1 MIKKVEL
8 EFGGRPFVAEIGRF
22 AQQADGSAFISHGE
36 TAVLVTSVSVRE
48 PYPDTDFVPLTVDYQ
63 EKLFAA
69 GKIPGGYFKR
79 EGRPSE
85 KEVLTC
91 RLIDRSLRPLFP
103 KGYSYETQI
112 VATVVSADQDND
124 PDVVAITGA
133 SLALQVSD
141 IPFSGP
147 IAGARVGRING
158 GFIINPTEDQITESD
173 MDIVV
178 VASREAIVM
187 VEGSIKELPEDVV
200 LEAILFGQQ
209 AVTPLLDMQDE
220 LTRNIGISKRPFT
233 PGSLA
238 DTVQEIEARISQ
250 TLLDAMRIPRKKE
263 RGEKIEQIKQQLQKE
278 LGEGDENKIIA
289 IQKAFPEVERRVAR
303 NYLVRERKRI
313 DGRGLDEIRNVAC
326 EVGLLPRTHGSA
338 LFSRGETQALVV
350 TTLGTKEDFQ
360 IIDALEGDQTKRFM
374 LHYNFPP
381 FSVGE
386 AKPLRSPSRR
396 EIGHG
401 ALAERALLSIL
412 PSEEEFPYAIRIVS
426 DILES
431 NGSSSMAT
439 VCGGSLSLMDAGVP
453 VKAPVAGIAMGLVLE
468 GSSSFILS
476 DILGDEDHI
485 GDMDLKVA
493 GTSKGITA
501 IQMDIKV
508 KGVTRTIFE
517 QALAQARHGHLKIL
531 DIMHH
536 AISAPRAELSPYA
549 PRIVTFKI
557 DTEKIKTLIGP
568 GGKTIKG
575 LQEETG
581 VDIDVENDGT
591 VSVASTN
598 PEAAASAISKIKAL
612 TQSVEV
618 GKIYLGKVKKIAEF
632 GAFVEILPGTQGL
645 IHISQLSTQRI
656 KKVRDILKEGDEVLV
671 KVLEIDRMGKVRLSR
686 KEALGK
692 VVPEKEHVS

>member
-8 EFGGRPFVAEIGRF
+8 EFGGRPFIAEIGRF
-22 AQQADGSAFISHGE
+22 AQQADGSAFIRHGE

-178 VASREAIVM
+178 VATREAIVM
-187 VEGSIKELPEDVV
+187 VEGSVKELPEDVV

-303 NYLVRERKRI
+303 NFLVRERKRI

-508 KGVTRTIFE
+508 TGVTKTIFE
-517 QALAQARHGHLKIL
+517 QAIAQARKGHLKIL
-531 DIMHH
+531 EIMSR
-536 AISAPRAELSPYA
+536 AINAPRAELSPYA
-549 PRIVTFKI
+549 PRIVTLKI
-557 DTEKIKTLIGP
+557 DTEKIKILIGP

-671 KVLEIDRMGKVRLSR
+671 KVLEIDRMGKIRLSR

>member
-22 AQQADGSAFISHGE
+22 AQQADGSAFISHGD

-48 PYPDTDFVPLTVDYQ
+48 PHPDSDFIPLTVDYQ

-133 SLALQVSD
+133 SLALQASD

-158 GFIINPTEDQITESD
+158 GFLINPTEDQLTESD
-173 MDIVV
+173 IDIVV

-187 VEGSIKELPEDVV
+187 VEGSAKELTEDVV
-200 LEAILFGQQ
+200 LQAILFGQQ
-209 AVTPLLDMQDE
+209 AITPLLDMQDE
-220 LTRNIGISKRPFT
+220 LTRSMGISKRPFT

-238 DTVQEIEARISQ
+238 DIVQEIEARISQ

-263 RGEKIEQIKQQLQKE
+263 RVEKIEQIKQQLQKE
-278 LGEGDENKIIA
+278 LGEGDENKVIA

-303 NYLVRERKRI
+303 NFLVRERKRI
-313 DGRGLDEIRNVAC
+313 DGRGLDDIRNVAC
-326 EVGLLPRTHGSA
+326 EVGFLPRTHGSA
-338 LFSRGETQALVV
+338 LFTRGETQALVV

-360 IIDALEGDQTKRFM
+360 FIDALEGDQTKRFM

-453 VKAPVAGIAMGLVLE
+453 VKAPVAGIAIGLILE
-468 GSSSFILS
+468 GGNSFILS

-508 KGVTRTIFE
+508 SGVTRTIFE
-517 QALAQARHGHLKIL
+517 QALAQARRGHLKIL
-531 DIMHH
+531 DIMSHT
-536 AISAPRAELSPYA
+536 INAPRAELSPYA
-549 PRIVTFKI
+549 PRIVTLKI
-557 DTEKIKTLIGP
+557 NTEKIKILIGP

-598 PEAAASAISKIKAL
+598 PEAAASAIAKIKAL
-612 TQSVEV
+612 TQSAEV

-656 KKVRDILKEGDEVLV
+656 KNVRDILKEGDEVLV
-671 KVLEIDRMGKVRLSR
+671 KVLEIDRMGKIRLSR

-692 VVPEKEHVS
+692 VVPEKEHAS